1 MQPMLDVLLSSVRM
15 RFEPA
20 DCILTEKLTEDEEVE
35 LIQLAEKEVGLME
48 PAQELLELVEEEA
61 VLKEYEVLAEKT
73 GLLEAEMTEASLMKP
88 ALIELEEAVLK
99 ETGLMEP

>member
-1 MQPMLDVLLSSVRM
+1 M

-48 PAQELLELVEEEA
+48 PAQELLELVEEEEA

-73 GLLEAEMTEASLMKP
+73 GLLEAETTEASLMKP

>member
-1 MQPMLDVLLSSVRM
+1 MFCYHHQWRM